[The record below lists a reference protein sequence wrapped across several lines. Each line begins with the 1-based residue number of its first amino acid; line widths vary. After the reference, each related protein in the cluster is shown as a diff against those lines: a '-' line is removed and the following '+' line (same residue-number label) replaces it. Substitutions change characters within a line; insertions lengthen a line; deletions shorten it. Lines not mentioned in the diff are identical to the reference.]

1 MWLPLFSLP
10 SPGPIGGLGPVAHAF
25 VDGLAAAGQSTWQI
39 LPPHPTTAGAGN
51 SPYSGLSA
59 FALDPV
65 LVSAE
70 LLVEDGLV
78 GSEEGGGGV
87 ATGRVDWEGARLRA
101 ARLLAAAVAA
111 LARSSDGRAEL
122 EAFRVRHRAWLED
135 YALFRALKR
144 RFGGLSWVEW
154 PAPLR
159 GRDEEALEAARRDLG
174 AEIDREIATQV
185 LLDGQWRALR
195 RRADE
200 AGVEL
205 LGDLPFYVAHDSAD
219 VWSRPQLFSL
229 DADGRPQE
237 VGGCPPDELSADGQL
252 WGQPVYRWA
261 RQREEGFSWWLRR
274 IERQLELVD
283 RVRLDHFRG
292 LEATW
297 NVPAG
302 SATAA
307 AGRWVPAPGDE
318 LVSALVAGWPR
329 RPFVA
334 EDLGVLTDEVERLR
348 RCLGAP
354 ATRVVQFGFG
364 EDYPDGPHL
373 PENAPADC
381 LLYCGTHDNDTL
393 TGWLSGLAGATR
405 DRVESYLN
413 ARGTDASA
421 LAPRLVER
429 VYASAAAHVIAG
441 CGDALGLGSEG
452 RINRPGAPWGQWEWR
467 LLAADLAPAL
477 ERLARWTRRS
487 DRRSGPAAPEAG

>member
-174 AEIDREIATQV
+174 AEIEREIAAQA
-185 LLDGQWRALR
+185 LLDRQWRALR
-195 RRADE
+195 RGARE